1 PAGVGE
7 SSSADGSS
15 SRRMARGAAPW
26 PKSIRPIED
35 VRRPPHIARAV
46 LCEPEGAAATRK
58 GDAPALAG
66 ETDTVQERSGGGALR
81 TMVRPTAGALA
92 RSQRDCPGETEGSL
106 REDTNFTPTPQVL
119 GLGTFLEPLAPLISV
134 RWPPG
139 RPRTSAGALLAQD
152 RAGVRLAPPRLRGSR
167 CHAPRGG
174 ILIPGA
180 RRASPG
186 SG

>member
-106 REDTNFTPTPQVL
+106 REDTNFTPTPQV
-119 GLGTFLEPLAPLISV
+119 
-134 RWPPG
+134 
-139 RPRTSAGALLAQD
+139 AGALLAQD

>member
-92 RSQRDCPGETEGSL
+92 RSQRDCPGETEG
-106 REDTNFTPTPQVL
+106 
-119 GLGTFLEPLAPLISV
+119 G
-134 RWPPG
+134 
-139 RPRTSAGALLAQD
+139 
-152 RAGVRLAPPRLRGSR
+152 LRGSR